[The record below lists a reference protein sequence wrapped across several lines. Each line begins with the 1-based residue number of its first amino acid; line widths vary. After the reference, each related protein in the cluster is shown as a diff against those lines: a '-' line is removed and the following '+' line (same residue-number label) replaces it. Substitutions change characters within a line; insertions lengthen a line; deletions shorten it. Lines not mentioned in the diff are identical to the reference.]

1 MESLWYFFQYP
12 PSLLRTPV
20 TFRHQRWT
28 SELSTY
34 CVLLLDNYQIYKCWL
49 CVFSGNKI
57 FPWHQELNFETK
69 SSVVRGITPVLRS
82 AKRAPANIRRLNNIS
97 DVIFYCSVGDCSRAL
112 ALLNAARFL
121 TNENQLS
128 IDCSSTTYFLVRSF
142 SFFLLDCHHLCM
154 VVKYP
159 FYVY

>member
-57 FPWHQELNFETK
+57 FPWHQELNFTRNLALFEVSHLCCVQQSERPRTFADLTI
-69 SSVVRGITPVLRS
+69 SLTSFSIVQSANVRGRSLCWTQHGFWPMKINLVSIVVPQLFFLVLSCRT
-82 AKRAPANIRRLNNIS
+82 
-97 DVIFYCSVGDCSRAL
+97 V
-112 ALLNAARFL
+112 
-121 TNENQLS
+121 
-128 IDCSSTTYFLVRSF
+128 TTYAWL
-142 SFFLLDCHHLCM
+142 
-154 VVKYP
+154 
-159 FYVY
+159 